1 MGAKPSQLKERKLQQ
16 IILFF
21 LERINNH
28 HLGRTKLMKLLYFVD
43 FDHYEAHER
52 SVSGAMYRKFPHG
65 PYPQDAEKIIDTMK
79 QLEQI
84 REVRVAHN
92 QYAQNRLITLNARFD
107 PSLFSGEELQ
117 TLERVAI
124 RWADATATQ
133 IEAATHNEAPWASTQ
148 NGKIIDYETAAYR
161 QPVGSE
167 PLDKE
172 LSTSRR
178 FAKYVASLA

>member
-1 MGAKPSQLKERKLQQ
+1 
-16 IILFF
+16 
-21 LERINNH
+21 
-28 HLGRTKLMKLLYFVD
+28 MKLLYFVD
-43 FDHYEAHER
+43 CDHYELHER
-52 SVSGAMYRKFPHG
+52 SITGAAYRRFPHG
-65 PYPQDAEKIIDTMK
+65 PYPQDADKIIETMK
-79 QLEQI
+79 RVGQV

-117 TLERVAI
+117 TLERVAV
-124 RWADATATQ
+124 RWADATASQ
-133 IEAATHNEAPWASTQ
+133 IEAATTHNEAPWAATE
-148 NGKIIDYETAAYR
+148 NGKIIDYEMAAYR
-161 QPVGSE
+161 QPIGFE